1 MKVNNA
7 QAEEIKGLL
16 KESLF
21 FLCGQFLGYKD
32 WDVVHDDV
40 ERFLRKPARKKALM
54 LPRGHLK
61 TSFVTIGYTIQCLL
75 KNPNTRVLIGN
86 GVWDIARS
94 FLSEIKAQLEQSQLK
109 YLFGEFQSARW
120 NADEIIIKQRTKPL
134 KEPTVATTG
143 VEAETTGGHYDIIIL
158 DDLIGLQNSQT
169 PEQRSKVK
177 RFRRSMINLLEPGG
191 LLIEIGTRWHLD
203 DTFSEI
209 FEKEMKYYNVMVKK
223 VYEPDKTGKQRLIF
237 PKHFA
242 KKFDDI
248 KKDWTP
254 TDDPYCMD
262 YVEHLKSSMPL
273 DEFSCTPGE
282 TPILMA
288 DWKTKPIEHVQ
299 VGDEII
305 GFTLGEGRKN
315 GGLVKT
321 RVKRTFSK
329 QDHVLK
335 LIMKSGREVLCT
347 KDHRWWTGRSQF
359 DTTHSSYAPAK
370 IGTKLSFVCS
380 VDAPLMSVDEKL
392 DWAYLAGLFDGEGST
407 KSGGC
412 LTLSQCE
419 SVNPKVHA
427 SMINVMDRL
436 GIKYGSSIRDKY
448 EKQQGRNNSPGNTS
462 FWIKDSFNVGLN
474 LIRHTSCAKAS
485 QIADRFLKKGKKFT
499 REWDEVVD
507 IKYDSLRTVYALET
521 ETSNYVA
528 GGYAS
533 SNSQYLNQPFSSE
546 SQLFKPEM
554 FKYWDTRPQG
564 LFLAMTADLAISE
577 ARSADESAI
586 VVCGMDKDWKFY
598 ILDYLKGQWR
608 PSVLVERM
616 FEMYERWKPHVVGME
631 TNGFQRTLKLAVEDM
646 MRVKKIYFPIEEI
659 KTGPERSKEM
669 RIKTLE
675 PFYRNGTVFHASWM
689 KGKDLEEQLQTF
701 PKGKRDD
708 ICDSMSMSLPLLHPG
723 IENTVSHEDDWD
735 KWVRFG
741 QENQNTQKGFF
752 HYER

>member
-1 MKVNNA
+1 MPKLDA
-7 QAEEIKGLL
+7 EQAEQIKKYC

-32 WDVVHDDV
+32 WDMVHDDV

-169 PEQRSKVK
+169 PEQRAKVK

-223 VYEPDKTGKQRLIF
+223 VVENGRLIF

-242 KKFDDI
+242 KKFDDV
-248 KKDWTP
+248 KKDWTVV
-254 TDDPYCMD
+254 DDPTCMD
-262 YVEHLKSSMPL
+262 YVEHLKASMPL
-273 DEFSCTPGE
+273 DEFS
-282 TPILMA
+282 A
-288 DWKTKPIEHVQ
+288 
-299 VGDEII
+299 
-305 GFTLGEGRKN
+305 
-315 GGLVKT
+315 
-321 RVKRTFSK
+321 
-329 QDHVLK
+329 
-335 LIMKSGREVLCT
+335 
-347 KDHRWWTGRSQF
+347 
-359 DTTHSSYAPAK
+359 
-370 IGTKLSFVCS
+370 
-380 VDAPLMSVDEKL
+380 
-392 DWAYLAGLFDGEGST
+392 
-407 KSGGC
+407 
-412 LTLSQCE
+412 
-419 SVNPKVHA
+419 
-427 SMINVMDRL
+427 
-436 GIKYGSSIRDKY
+436 
-448 EKQQGRNNSPGNTS
+448 
-462 FWIKDSFNVGLN
+462 
-474 LIRHTSCAKAS
+474 
-485 QIADRFLKKGKKFT
+485 
-499 REWDEVVD
+499 
-507 IKYDSLRTVYALET
+507 
-521 ETSNYVA
+521 
-528 GGYAS
+528 
-533 SNSQYLNQPFSSE
+533 QYLNQPFSSE

-554 FKYWDTRPQG
+554 FKYWGERPKD
-564 LFLAMTADLAISE
+564 LFIGMSADLAISE
-577 ARSADESAI
+577 ARTADETAI
-586 VVCGMDKDWKFY
+586 VVCGMDKDWKLY

-608 PSVLVERM
+608 PSIVVENM
-616 FEMYERWKPHVVGME
+616 FEMYSRWKPHTVGME
-631 TNGFQRTLKLAVEDM
+631 VNGFQRTLKLATEDM

-659 KTGPERSKEM
+659 KTGPERSKET
-669 RIKTLE
+669 RIKCLE
-675 PFYRNGTVFHASWM
+675 PFYRNGNVYHASWM

-708 ICDSMSMSLPLLHPG
+708 IIDAVSMCLPLLHPG
-723 IENTVSHEDDWD
+723 AVVTDSREDQWDSWIRLARENSGRND
-735 KWVRFG
+735 
-741 QENQNTQKGFF
+741 GFF
-752 HYER
+752 NYGK